1 VTLPAGEMH
10 MTSTTRRRLLGVAA
24 LGALG
29 GCTTPRLALEWN
41 NQNTQPQKAS
51 KIVVVA
57 QNSDTVIARVS
68 EDLMSEAIGRR
79 GVPAVA
85 AWRLLPDRRNMQP
98 DEQTLKLAVGQA
110 AASHLL
116 LLQTQ
121 PPQQTQ
127 QFAPVTHGG
136 FGYFGAYRRFYG
148 TTGWAPV
155 MVTTVITSASLYDA
169 RNDAMLWGGS
179 HRSNLYYGLRPELE
193 EMVNA
198 VLEGLSTRGW
208 LPPRAG

>member
-1 VTLPAGEMH
+1 MSSAI
-10 MTSTTRRRLLGVAA
+10 RRHLLGVAA

-29 GCTTPRLALEWN
+29 GCTTPRLALEWS
-41 NQNTQPQKAS
+41 NQNTPPQRAS
-51 KIVVVA
+51 RIVVVA
-57 QNSDTVIARVS
+57 QHPDTVIARVS
-68 EDLMSEAIGRR
+68 EDLMSDAIGKR

-85 AWRLLPDRRNMQP
+85 AWRLLPDRRNVQP
-98 DEQTLKLAVGQA
+98 DEPTLKLAVGQA

-121 PPQQTQ
+121 APQQTQ
-127 QFAPVTHGG
+127 QLAPVTHGS
-136 FGYFGAYRRFYG
+136 FGYLGAYRRWYG

-155 MVTTVITSASLYDA
+155 VVTTVITSASLYDA
-169 RNDAMLWGGS
+169 RSDAMLWGGS
-179 HRSNLYYGLRPELE
+179 HRNNLSYGLRPDLE